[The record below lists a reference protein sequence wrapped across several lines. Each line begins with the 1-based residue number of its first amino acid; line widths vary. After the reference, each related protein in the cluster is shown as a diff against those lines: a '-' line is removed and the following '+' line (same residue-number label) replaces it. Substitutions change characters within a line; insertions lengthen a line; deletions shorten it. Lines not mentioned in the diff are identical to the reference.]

1 MPPIIDIDTTLD
13 ASGGS
18 NDTVTRAYQIHDDSG
33 LLHVVLSGASTSA
46 DVFVE
51 TRGAEDMDWADYLS
65 PTTGADPS
73 AGYVDVTG
81 IDLEDVPELRLRIV
95 NQDGTN
101 TADVRAVVR
110 MD

>member
-1 MPPIIDIDTTLD
+1 MPSIIDIDTTLD
-13 ASGGS
+13 ASGGA
-18 NDTVTRAYQIHDDSG
+18 NDSVARTYNTNDDTG

-46 DVFVE
+46 DVYVE
-51 TRGAEDMDWADYLS
+51 TRGAGDMGWADYLS

-73 AGYVDVTG
+73 SGYVDVTG
-81 IDLEDVPELRLRIV
+81 LDLADVPELRLRIV
-95 NQDGTN
+95 NQDGSN